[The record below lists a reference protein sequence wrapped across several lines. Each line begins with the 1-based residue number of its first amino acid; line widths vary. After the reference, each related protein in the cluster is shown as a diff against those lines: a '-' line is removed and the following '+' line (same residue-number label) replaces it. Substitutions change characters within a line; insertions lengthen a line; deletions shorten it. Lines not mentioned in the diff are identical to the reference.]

1 MAYTFRKYGG
11 FNPNE
16 VKCWSLTNQI
26 KVDHFEIRETFA
38 RRGKSKIGTS
48 IPSPMARMELFETAF
63 QMVSSDNQ
71 ATLKG
76 SSTYHQLVSDC
87 LDMMQLLFNTN
98 ESDIGPGKK
107 IWFKEWRVQENLNK
121 LSATAKNHPHQL
133 LAKAFSLVFDGH
145 SAQSEFAGTES
156 IYLIYYEN
164 KLMGGTSPL
173 TLFFTSPNWDRY
185 VTDKQIAH
193 LPKGNDGGTFF
204 SDDYK
209 ALFERD
215 RSFVE
220 YLYKILLKNPKGFEK
235 CMGLKQYINKTI
247 ENHFPDLQHK
257 FMDWAKNETNN
268 LNNEY
273 LALKT
278 NIGGKLLT
286 VNGIYFYHQSEEVK
300 RKKIRLV
307 SDFVIRAS
315 NDKYANQK
323 DKERNNVKV
332 EPPLVLVDGMNLPG
346 DYMEE
351 NAAWDSTTKIR
362 YYLHQHTPLFERKL
376 PQGDSLTVTYP
387 FITTEDFLED
397 TLMEMPFKINKSKFF
412 TSVNGD
418 FKCLLPI
425 KKEYFNFFNFD
436 DLKRNLDIKIVN
448 NDVTVTLKVP
458 VNNKKG
464 VSEIAFVKTYSPKQ
478 ILKCKADIGIFPFYK
493 INEIDPKYQFL
504 NDFTVLLAERN
515 DVLKLE
521 ALNFYTYDGVV
532 YTDNNHADKIKASST
547 QRSTSADTEGTAL
560 ATSRYYNLKESFDY
574 LEIRYLNNQ
583 AEIGGI
589 IIPNFEGRTY
599 NKLNLNKA
607 MTFAIDFGT
616 SNTHIAF
623 KQNNSS
629 LPLPFEINEADQQM
643 IMLNEPIESSD
654 LGERYNN
661 SFGSIPEAALTR
673 NREFIPSIILK
684 TNKNSTVSFP
694 FKTATCEVSSFNNLD
709 KEKAELFGHINIGF
723 NIESEEQLASNSI
736 YTTNLKW
743 LLESNSDPTKNQSN
757 KARVSFFIKQL
768 LLHIKTKAILNFCHP
783 DQLDVLWSIPS
794 SMDKMTKAELEK
806 IIKESYIS
814 IFPVSPPSKVQQLA
828 DPIKESVAPYF
839 FLTKNDSGIQE
850 GANVINV
857 DIGGG
862 TTDIMMFMEST
873 GNRKDKY
880 LTTSFRFAGSDIWGS
895 GHKGSLKDNG
905 FIKNYLQYKQA
916 NNIEG
921 KAKLY
926 LEKVQLDNNLS
937 SDDLVSLLFRYDKSM
952 KFSDSITSGNTNL
965 SIVLYI
971 HYSAIVY
978 HICQVIESK
987 KYPLPRYLS
996 FTGKGS
1002 QYLKLLCN
1010 GSETELNNFT
1020 KLLFKAYSDQASQ
1033 TSFRVHVNDDP
1044 KVITANGTIEY
1055 FQADIQ
1061 DQFVEVPRGQT
1072 FESFD
1077 QDQRKKYQ
1085 DFVYAGSSND
1095 NVTST
1100 KEFVVKD
1107 TKDLDSEINVAVLKN
1122 VNRFLELTL
1131 GNKQIIDFLYAFKIK
1146 DTKLVLDALKWNGDI
1161 FNGEGLIYDSYK
1173 KVLKDLQ
1180 KQDGENQLSESL
1192 FFFAFKDSLY
1202 RLSKILT
1209 ESNPS

>member
-71 ATLKG
+71 TTLTG

-121 LSATAKNHPHQL
+121 LNATAKNHPHQL

-164 KLMGGTSPL
+164 KLMGGSSPL

-185 VTDKQIAH
+185 VNDKQIAH
-193 LPKGNDGGTFF
+193 LPKGNDGSTFF

-215 RSFVE
+215 RSFVA

-235 CMGLKQYINKTI
+235 CMGLKQYINRTI
-247 ENHFPDLQHK
+247 ETYFPDLQHQLT
-257 FMDWAKNETNN
+257 DWAKNESNN
-268 LNNEY
+268 INNEY
-273 LALKT
+273 QALKT

-286 VNGIYFYHQSEEVK
+286 VNGIYFHHQSEEVK
-300 RKKIRLV
+300 RKKIRQV
-307 SDFVIRAS
+307 SDFLIRAS
-315 NDKYANQK
+315 NDKYSNQK
-323 DKERNNVKV
+323 DKEGNNVKV
-332 EPPLVLVDGMNLPG
+332 EAPLVLVDGMNLPG

-351 NAAWDSTTKIR
+351 NAAWDSATKIR
-362 YYLHQHTPLFERKL
+362 YYLHRHTPLFERKL
-376 PQGDSLTVTYP
+376 PHGDSLTVTYP
-387 FITTEDFLED
+387 FVTTEDFLED

-412 TSVNGD
+412 TGVNGD
-418 FKCLLPI
+418 FKYLLPI

-436 DLKRNLDIKIVN
+436 DLKRNLEIKVVN
-448 NDVTVTLKVP
+448 SDVTVTLKIP
-458 VNNKKG
+458 INNKKG
-464 VSEIAFVKTYSPKQ
+464 INEIAFIKTYTTAQ
-478 ILKCKADIGIFPFYK
+478 IVKCKADIGIFPFYK
-493 INEIDPKYQFL
+493 INETDPKYQFL

-515 DVLKLE
+515 DALQLE

-532 YTDNNHADKIKASST
+532 YKDNGHSDKIKTTAI
-547 QRSTSADTEGTAL
+547 QRTTYADTEGVAL
-560 ATSRYYNLKESFDY
+560 AASKYYKIKKSFDY
-574 LEIRYLNNQ
+574 LELSYVSDQLEV
-583 AEIGGI
+583 AGI
-589 IIPNFEGRTY
+589 IIPNFESRIFD
-599 NKLNLNKA
+599 KSNLNKA
-607 MTFAIDFGT
+607 ITFAIDFGT
-616 SNTHIAF
+616 SNTHIAY
-623 KQNNSS
+623 KQNGFP
-629 LPLPFEINEADQQM
+629 LPLPFEIDEADQQM
-643 IMLNEPIESSD
+643 VMLNEPLQSGD
-654 LGERYNN
+654 LGNSYNH
-661 SFGSIPEAALTR
+661 FGQLPEAALTF
-673 NREFIPSIILK
+673 NREFMPRIIK
-684 TNKNSTVSFP
+684 SKGHSTVSFP
-694 FKTATCEVSSFNNLD
+694 FKTATCEVASFNNLD
-709 KEKAELFGHINIGF
+709 KEKAGLFSHINIGF
-723 NIESEEQLASNSI
+723 NIEREFSGDSI

-743 LLESNSDPTKNQSN
+743 LLENNSDVSKSVSN
-757 KARVSFFIKQL
+757 RSRVSFFLTQLMLQIKA
-768 LLHIKTKAILNFCHP
+768 KAILNYCLP
-783 DQLDVLWSIPS
+783 EQVDILWSIPS
-794 SMDKMTKAELEK
+794 SMDKKTIAELTK
-806 IIKESYIS
+806 IMKEAYASVFDNVDAKKLAQLNLPTKESI
-814 IFPVSPPSKVQQLA
+814 
-828 DPIKESVAPYF
+828 APYF
-839 FLTKNDSGIQE
+839 FLTKSDSGIQSE
-850 GANVINV
+850 TNIINI

-862 TTDIMMFMEST
+862 TTDIMMFMDAT

-880 LTTSFRFAGSDIWGS
+880 LTTSFRFAGNDIWGS
-895 GHKGSLKDNG
+895 GYKGSLKNNG
-905 FIKNYLQYKQA
+905 FINNYLIYKSA
-916 NNIEG
+916 NNIEHDEMRYF
-921 KAKLY
+921 KHA
-926 LEKVQLDNNLS
+926 QNDNNLS
-937 SDDLVSLLFRYDKSM
+937 SDDLISLLFKYDKQS
-952 KFSDSITSGNTNL
+952 KYSDSIIDGNTNL
-965 SIVLYI
+965 SIVLYL

-978 HICQVIESK
+978 HICQIIAIK

-1002 QYLKLLCN
+1002 QYIKLLCN
-1010 GSETELNNFT
+1010 GSEHELNEFT
-1020 KLLFKAYSDQASQ
+1020 KLLIRTYSDQILPN
-1033 TSFRVHVNDDP
+1033 SFKVHINEDP
-1044 KVITANGTIEY
+1044 KVITANGVIEY
-1055 FQADIQ
+1055 SKADIQ
-1061 DQFVEVPRGQT
+1061 DQFVEVPREQT

-1077 QDQRKKYQ
+1077 HDPRKKYQ
-1085 DFVYAGSSND
+1085 DFVYAGSGND
-1095 NVTST
+1095 DEITTN
-1100 KEFVVKD
+1100 ELAVKD
-1107 TKDLDSEINVAVLKN
+1107 TQNLDSQINVSVLKN

-1131 GNKQIIDFLYAFKIK
+1131 SNKQIVDFLYAFKIK
-1146 DTKLVLDALKWNGDI
+1146 ETKRVLDALKWNGDI

-1173 KVLKDLQ
+1173 KVLRDLH